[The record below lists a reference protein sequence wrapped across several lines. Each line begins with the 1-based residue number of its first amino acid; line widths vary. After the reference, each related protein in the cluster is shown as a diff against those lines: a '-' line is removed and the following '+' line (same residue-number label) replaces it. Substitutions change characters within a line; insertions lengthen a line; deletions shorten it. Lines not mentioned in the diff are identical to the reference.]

1 MSKLDKICDQRI
13 KAKDFAQPQ
22 SRLNKLLKKLVRVA

>member
-1 MSKLDKICDQRI
+1 MP

>member
-1 MSKLDKICDQRI
+1 MP

-22 SRLNKLLKKLVRVA
+22 SRLNKLLKKLMRVA